1 MSEFFAGGAF
11 VASLGVAV
19 YFLRF
24 YRRSGDRLFAV
35 FALAFLVFALNR
47 ALLQILD
54 DERATWV
61 YLVRLAAFVAIL
73 YAIVDKNTR
82 AP

>member
-1 MSEFFAGGAF
+1 MSEFLAGGAF
-11 VASLGVAV
+11 IASLGVAL

-24 YRRSGDRLFAV
+24 YRRTGDRLFAV

-47 ALLQILD
+47 ALLQIVD
-54 DERATWV
+54 DEAATWV

-82 AP
+82 SP